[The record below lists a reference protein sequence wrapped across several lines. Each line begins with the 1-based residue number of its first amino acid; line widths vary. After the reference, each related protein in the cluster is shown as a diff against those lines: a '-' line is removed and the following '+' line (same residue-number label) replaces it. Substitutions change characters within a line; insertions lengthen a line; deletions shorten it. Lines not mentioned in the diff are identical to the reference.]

1 MTKHMSADERCDQIL
16 EAARTCFLQNG
27 YFATKMD
34 DIALTAGLSKGGIY
48 FHFESKEDIFRGLVQ
63 REYHKAMTFIDSVVI
78 GEGDVVEKFVRI
90 GDHFITLFA
99 SSENP
104 RFMLIV
110 GEMSLRDV
118 QIQALLRELSENYER
133 KIEELLRMG
142 IEGGQLKPMDT
153 AQVAMLLKSLIDGI
167 QSSFA
172 IGQQLDLERV
182 LGAAADMVMRGLM
195 TEQARARS

>member
-48 FHFESKEDIFRGLVQ
+48 FHFESKRDIFRGLVQ
-63 REYHKAMTFIDSVVI
+63 REYNKAMTFIDSVVI

-110 GEMSLRDV
+110 GEMSLRDPE
-118 QIQALLRELSENYER
+118 IQALLRELSLNYER
-133 KIEELLRMG
+133 KIEELLIMG
-142 IEGGQLKPMDT
+142 VERGQLKPMDT
-153 AQVAMLLKSLIDGI
+153 PQVAMLLKSLIDGI
-167 QSSFA
+167 QSTFA
-172 IGQQLDLERV
+172 IGAHVDIERA
-182 LGAAADMVMRGLM
+182 LSSASEMVMRGLM
-195 TEQARARS
+195 INPNA